1 MALWDPPTLARAAIL
16 DTSSDR
22 APALQ
27 PLFKAQEISKVKIM
41 HFLDEFCYNAVLHRD
56 MKWRVHV

>member
-16 DTSSDR
+16 ATSSDR
-22 APALQ
+22 APALH

-41 HFLDEFCYNAVLHRD
+41 HFLDEFCYNAVLYRD